1 MFLVLILWQLLIQLL
16 MQLLILMATLTLI
29 LKLMLKLTLL
39 RLLVAHPLA
48 VMEEEERSDSAL
60 SNSAPGDADGHF
72 LTSSALPQFSHGRRD
87 YGLVVLSPAERLDTP
102 SIRWCSRR

>member
-1 MFLVLILWQLLIQLL
+1 MILILILWQLLIQLL
-16 MQLLILMATLTLI
+16 LQFLILMATLTLN

-60 SNSAPGDADGHF
+60 SNSAPGDADAHSR
-72 LTSSALPQFSHGRRD
+72 TSSALLQFSHGRRD
-87 YGLVVLSPAERLDTP
+87 YGLVVLRPAERLDTP
-102 SIRWCSRR
+102 GNRWCSRR